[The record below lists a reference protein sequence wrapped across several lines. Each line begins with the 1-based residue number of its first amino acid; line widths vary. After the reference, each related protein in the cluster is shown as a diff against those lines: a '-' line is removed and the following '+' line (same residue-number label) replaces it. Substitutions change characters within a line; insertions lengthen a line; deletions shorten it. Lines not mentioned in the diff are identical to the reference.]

1 MVLHEMSHLLV
12 NDHGHGPRFVGALIG
27 VLCRH
32 LQYDATEL
40 MQLADE
46 GGVKYDVRSIGS
58 VPQRGLQWRAE
69 RALAT
74 EGPMSPMDLA
84 CWLSIGTHH
93 EAVSWRQVHGAM
105 LRPMKEGRVRLL
117 RGKLVLIDE
126 AASG

>member
-1 MVLHEMSHLLV
+1 MTTATVRVSSVHSLECC
-12 NDHGHGPRFVGALIG
+12 VGI
-27 VLCRH
+27 CSN
-32 LQYDATEL
+32 DATEL

-93 EAVSWRQVHGAM
+93 DAVSWRQVHGAM

-117 RGKLVLIDE
+117 RGKLVLV
-126 AASG
+126 